1 MAFGYR
7 ARHFPQHNKFMHA
20 VNRALARMS
29 EDSATL
35 GEGGREWNCKSTDQH
50 FENHVD
56 FLYYIW
62 CFDTPCVCCCIRFF
76 TLHEFSTFFL
86 CTQTFKLRFLHFLVF
101 FLHLIYIIQ
110 YTAGKFFT
118 FSASALYLVVFG
130 SLSLHTEN
138 LVVYILNNFIVLLT
152 FFSVV
157 WSQALC
163 I

>member
-7 ARHFPQHNKFMHA
+7 ACHFPQHNKFMHA

-62 CFDTPCVCCCIRFF
+62 CFDTPCVCAAAFG
-76 TLHEFSTFFL
+76 FSLYTSFP
-86 CTQTFKLRFLHFLVF
+86 HF
-101 FLHLIYIIQ
+101 
-110 YTAGKFFT
+110 
-118 FSASALYLVVFG
+118 FSAHKHLSFVFCIFWFSFFISFILYNIQQVNFLLSLLQLYIWLFLA
-130 SLSLHTEN
+130 LSLHTEN